1 MGNTRCGDM
10 LRRNVR
16 PSGEVAVPLGTL
28 DSCTEFTIHRMN
40 LGLIGG
46 SPKSGEA
53 CTAFRTMFTL
63 KTTSDRI
70 LATSQP
76 REGRLWG
83 RTETRGCQFLAHR
96 GAVFK
101 GEQPYIG

>member
-1 MGNTRCGDM
+1 MP
-10 LRRNVR
+10 RRNVR
-16 PSGEVAVPLGTL
+16 PFGEVAVPLGTL

-53 CTAFRTMFTL
+53 CTAFRTMFTF

-76 REGRLWG
+76 REGSPVGSHRNSGLPISG
-83 RTETRGCQFLAHR
+83 TSRGSIQR
-96 GAVFK
+96 
-101 GEQPYIG
+101 